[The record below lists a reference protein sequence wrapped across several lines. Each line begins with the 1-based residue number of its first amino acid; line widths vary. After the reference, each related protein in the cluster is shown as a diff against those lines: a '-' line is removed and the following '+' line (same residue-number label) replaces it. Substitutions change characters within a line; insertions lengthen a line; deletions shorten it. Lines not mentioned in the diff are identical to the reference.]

1 MRFKRSQP
9 FFIALLKAPTS
20 HKRNM
25 LRSFPQFVVDDL
37 LEILYNVVVGH
48 VDIGSGK
55 RNLLK
60 YRKRLINLA
69 NTRSKRLKREV
80 MYQQDG
86 GFLGALLP
94 IVASVI
100 SGFIGNA
107 MQSV

>member
-9 FFIALLKAPTS
+9 FFIALLKAPAS

-60 YRKRLINLA
+60 YRKRLIGLA
-69 NTRSKRLKREV
+69 NARSKRLKREV

-86 GFLGALLP
+86 GFLGAILP
-94 IVASVI
+94 LVMSVLG
-100 SGFIGNA
+100 GFLG
-107 MQSV
+107 SSST